1 MCVNQAR
8 GETVIARRSRSVLC
22 IGNDPIAL
30 NFRCSLLK
38 KHGWVALSSGSGHS
52 GVLQFQSA
60 SVDVVVLDL
69 NGDGSEI
76 ALIASALKRIR
87 PVPIV
92 VLVADPVTL
101 NPDATNQAAAVI
113 AKAREKERL
122 VALLEEL
129 VPEA

>member
-1 MCVNQAR
+1 MA
-8 GETVIARRSRSVLC
+8 GSRSV
-22 IGNDPIAL
+22 PAAATVE
-30 NFRCSLLK
+30 FSRS
-38 KHGWVALSSGSGHS
+38 
-52 GVLQFQSA
+52 FQSA

-122 VALLEEL
+122 LRCSKKL